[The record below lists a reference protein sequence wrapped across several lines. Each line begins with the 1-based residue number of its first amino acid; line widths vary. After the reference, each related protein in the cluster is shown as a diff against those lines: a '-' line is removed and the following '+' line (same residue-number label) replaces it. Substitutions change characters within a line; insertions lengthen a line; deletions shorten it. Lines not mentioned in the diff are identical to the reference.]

1 MSAVEVDVL
10 VNSMPSRVMLEN
22 SNLPVCKTMQ
32 EVAFNLQCRGL
43 REGVECVAS
52 AIGRSAGIA
61 LHTRRKSRLARNN
74 EAKRRVVCVVCVV
87 RLNRV

>member
-61 LHTRRKSRLARNN
+61 LHTRRKSRLARNV
-74 EAKRRVVCVVCVV
+74 AKRRVVCVVCVV